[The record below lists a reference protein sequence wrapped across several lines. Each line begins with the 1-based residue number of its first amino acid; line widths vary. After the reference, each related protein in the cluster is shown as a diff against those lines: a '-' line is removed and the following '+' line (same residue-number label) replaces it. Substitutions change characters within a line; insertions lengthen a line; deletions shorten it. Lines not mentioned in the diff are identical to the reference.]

1 MLSSSTLDYIFQLRR
16 RGIKIGLHRTEA
28 LLSRCG
34 NPHYDLP
41 VIHIAGTNGKGSTA
55 AIIASIL
62 HQEGNKVGLYTSPH
76 LICFNE
82 RIRINGIPISDE
94 NITSFLNRFRPDIDI
109 LESTFFETTTAL
121 AFSFFAQEK
130 VDIAVIEVGLGG
142 RLDSTN
148 VSKSVLSVITPI
160 HFDHMEFLGH
170 DLTSITREKCGI
182 IKKNVPVVV
191 ADQLPE
197 VAKIVEEEARV
208 QTADVFTTQKK
219 VEMMDISLKES
230 DTSFSYDGCKMKISL
245 VGRHQIIN
253 TQTAITAV
261 KTLFPEITTKIISSA
276 LKNIRWPGRLQKLLD
291 NPPVFYDVAHNA
303 HGLKATLMT
312 LRELFPDY
320 NINALCALKKTKDVT
335 PVAEILKTYCKEIIT
350 TSIDREDFWIANNL
364 SEEFRKFGINSVSN
378 HSIAEAIT
386 EFKQKTAD
394 NEIRL
399 IFGTHFIAET
409 VYNIFDFPFDN
420 GII

>member
-1 MLSSSTLDYIFQLRR
+1 
-16 RGIKIGLHRTEA
+16 
-28 LLSRCG
+28 
-34 NPHYDLP
+34 
-41 VIHIAGTNGKGSTA
+41 
-55 AIIASIL
+55 
-62 HQEGNKVGLYTSPH
+62 
-76 LICFNE
+76 
-82 RIRINGIPISDE
+82 
-94 NITSFLNRFRPDIDI
+94 
-109 LESTFFETTTAL
+109 
-121 AFSFFAQEK
+121 
-130 VDIAVIEVGLGG
+130 
-142 RLDSTN
+142 
-148 VSKSVLSVITPI
+148 
-160 HFDHMEFLGH
+160 MEFLGH

-320 NINALCALKKTKDVT
+320 NINALCATKKKRRCD
-335 PVAEILKTYCKEIIT
+335 A
-350 TSIDREDFWIANNL
+350 SSGNSQNL
-364 SEEFRKFGINSVSN
+364 LQRN
-378 HSIAEAIT
+378 HYYLNRS
-386 EFKQKTAD
+386 
-394 NEIRL
+394 
-399 IFGTHFIAET
+399 
-409 VYNIFDFPFDN
+409 
-420 GII
+420 